1 MEKLPSN
8 YVIPTVIENTN
19 RGERAFD
26 IYSRLLKDR
35 IIFLGTPID
44 DGVANS
50 IMAQLLHLESATIA
64 AYNGGVSTALRTFD
78 RDPKRAVAQINRL
91 ASDAVYERLRRHH
104 PYAETRRYLE
114 KVRSAEAK
122 YR

>member
-1 MEKLPSN
+1 LVDDRYLNEIKDSN
-8 YVIPTVIENTN
+8 
-19 RGERAFD
+19 
-26 IYSRLLKDR
+26 SRS
-35 IIFLGTPID
+35 F
-44 DGVANS
+44 
-50 IMAQLLHLESATIA
+50 ATIA
-64 AYNGGVSTALRTFD
+64 AYNGGVSAALRTFD

-114 KVRSAEAK
+114 KVRSAEAN